1 MIQRIDAHLLKGQ
14 GDLFAAGHYIYFLGP
29 MADGRR
35 RLWRFTQTMGL
46 PSQYIATTTLE
57 SPTDDQLLELLEE
70 V

>member
-1 MIQRIDAHLLKGQ
+1 MIQRIDAPLLKGQ
-14 GDLFAAGHYIYFLGP
+14 GDLFVAGHYTYFLGP

-35 RLWRFTQTMGL
+35 RLWPVIQTMGL

-57 SPTDDQLLELLEE
+57 SPTDDQLLELLEK